1 MTFQPRKASPF
12 FDPSAVVPA
21 AAKDVRGSNAVA
33 SWDADL
39 TTAMIKARIKIEEEE
54 AVAERIIDLLGKEPL
69 QTTCHKRRT
78 PPNMMPGSERPVG
91 SSTDC
96 MHHFTKYEQASG
108 LTGRWLSLP
117 AQYVCRFRRATP
129 VLHDRDG

>member
-21 AAKDVRGSNAVA
+21 TAKDVRGSNAVA

-39 TTAMIKARIKIEEEE
+39 TTAMIKAGIKIEEE
-54 AVAERIIDLLGKEPL
+54 AIAERIIDLLGKEPL

-78 PPNMMPGSERPVG
+78 RP
-91 SSTDC
+91 T
-96 MHHFTKYEQASG
+96 
-108 LTGRWLSLP
+108 
-117 AQYVCRFRRATP
+117 
-129 VLHDRDG
+129 